1 MAAFIRV
8 MHKTPDEWYTYPLS
22 ALGYISH
29 NKIHRVHISVG
40 GNLYSVAECTSEKE
54 CLAVEEAILCNIA
67 ASPQGSDLRILDI
80 SAIAEHARMTLF
92 HPGRDCG
99 FFRDCRARQD
109 DLQSPEAVGLAEQ
122 RDITIIRERLE
133 RILALANAM
142 DNCRGCNE
150 DGSCTGCPAF
160 GHHLCAFE
168 EIGEI
173 VTNASGAGG
182 DAE

>member
-80 SAIAEHARMTLF
+80 SAIAEHARMTYSRRRRSGWPNRGTSLSSARDSNGSS
-92 HPGRDCG
+92 PWRTPWITAEGVMKTGRALVVL
-99 FFRDCRARQD
+99 RSATISVPSRRSAR
-109 DLQSPEAVGLAEQ
+109 L
-122 RDITIIRERLE
+122 
-133 RILALANAM
+133 
-142 DNCRGCNE
+142 
-150 DGSCTGCPAF
+150 
-160 GHHLCAFE
+160 
-168 EIGEI
+168 
-173 VTNASGAGG
+173 
-182 DAE
+182 